1 MSNTRIIV
9 LPEEIYTYLLKHV
22 FEQHLGRGISSSEL
36 QIAAET
42 HHLLL
47 KAQTVDYSKLGNA
60 KLGIKPDGVELDLE
74 TTVGRSGTSSGV
86 QRGPDYVAIDL
97 VPEKPKSSPNGEF

>member
-60 KLGIKPDGVELDLE
+60 QIDQLKTNG
-74 TTVGRSGTSSGV
+74 
-86 QRGPDYVAIDL
+86 VAIDL